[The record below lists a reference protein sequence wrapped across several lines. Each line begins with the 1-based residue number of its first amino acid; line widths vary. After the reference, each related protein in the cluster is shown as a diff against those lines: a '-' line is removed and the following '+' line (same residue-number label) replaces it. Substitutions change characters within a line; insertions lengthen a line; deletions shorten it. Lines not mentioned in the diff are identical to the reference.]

1 VRSHQHEMRRLPKK
15 LIVFESV
22 YADMLYGDLD
32 QKTCFVTRIKAPS
45 HKKKPKVRRK
55 LLDAFNSA
63 LDNK

>member
-1 VRSHQHEMRRLPKK
+1 MRRLPKK

-22 YADMLYGDLD
+22 YAVMLYGDLD

-45 HKKKPKVRRK
+45 HKKKVRRK